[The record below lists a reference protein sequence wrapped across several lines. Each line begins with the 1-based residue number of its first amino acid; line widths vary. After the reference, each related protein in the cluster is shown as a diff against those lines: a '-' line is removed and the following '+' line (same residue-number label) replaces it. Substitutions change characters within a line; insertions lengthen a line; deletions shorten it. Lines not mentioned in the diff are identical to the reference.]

1 MNGGPFKPRQR
12 RMGIH
17 FRLGPDE
24 PGFII
29 GGIHCRLLHRF
40 GKSFVVLEFRRAAYK
55 YFAMYAR
62 IVICHWTRQHEAQT
76 VLL

>member
-1 MNGGPFKPRQR
+1 MNGGPFKPRRR

-29 GGIHCRLLHRF
+29 GGFIADCYTG
-40 GKSFVVLEFRRAAYK
+40 GKGAYSGII
-55 YFAMYAR
+55 FCGR
-62 IVICHWTRQHEAQT
+62 EGT
-76 VLL
+76 

>member
-1 MNGGPFKPRQR
+1 MNGGPFKPRRR

-29 GGIHCRLLHRF
+29 GGFIADCYTG
-40 GKSFVVLEFRRAAYK
+40 GKGAYSGII
-55 YFAMYAR
+55 FAEEKAR
-62 IVICHWTRQHEAQT
+62 KRTF
-76 VLL
+76 